1 MSALNVYKIVFHQ
14 LRLWQ
19 SWYAVQEQSEMV
31 EEDHV
36 PSEAEEVVDNGV
48 AKPEH
53 EHSVRGSVF
62 FGMSQI
68 TQIN

>member
-1 MSALNVYKIVFHQ
+1 
-14 LRLWQ
+14 
-19 SWYAVQEQSEMV
+19 MV